1 MHLPAGTRL
10 GRYELLDL
18 IGSGGMG
25 DVYRARDN
33 RLGRDVA
40 IKVIGAAINND
51 PEIRRRFDRE
61 ARVAASLDHPR
72 ICAVY
77 DVGHDAGIAY
87 LVMEFLEGQS
97 LAARLAHGR
106 LPLAELTG
114 YAIEIAAALAYAH
127 RHDVVHRDIKP
138 GNVFLTPSGVKVLDF
153 GLAKLR
159 QIEHTPSEDIATLK
173 TRPLDITANA
183 VVPGTP
189 GYVPPER
196 LEGREED
203 HRSDVFAFGTLVYE
217 MATGRRAFEAPTQAA
232 LITAIMASE
241 PPPMEGNGTA
251 TPALEWLV
259 RRCLKKDPDARW
271 QSMSDI
277 EAILKWIASGAAAP
291 GSGEAGARRARRTA
305 AAAAFIAA
313 VAVLGIVFVL
323 VRQARLMPGNE
334 PVVAL
339 SVTPPPGGAFTT
351 TEGSTYSAQLAM
363 SPDGRSLAFVASGAD
378 GTSHIWIRELGSV
391 VPRRVGSTANAT
403 YPFWSS
409 DSRSLGFFAGTT
421 LRRVELDGSPSRE
434 VAPASIGRGGSWGPD
449 NTILFGGESDG
460 PLWRVKADGTGLVQQ
475 TSFSPDR
482 GDKSHRWPQ
491 FLPDGR
497 HFLFFV
503 RSADKDQEGVYL
515 GQLDSNGGTFLV
527 ESSVAGTYAPTGQ
540 LLYMAGETLM
550 ARDLDISH
558 QRLTGEPVPVAE
570 GVGGSSGFYGAF
582 SISTNGTLAYA
593 SSTSPAELAWVD
605 RAGNKREVLS
615 GIEQFV
621 DFRLSPDGRS
631 VAVADVEP
639 HSQRSDIRIRDLI
652 RGNDRWLTRSRETDA
667 SPVWSPDSATL
678 VFRSNREIVH
688 DLYLRPADASGA
700 DTLLFKNPSAKYPTD
715 WAPDGR
721 SVLFHTRHKATGWD
735 VWMLPVNPPGEP
747 RPLVNEAF
755 DEIQG
760 QISPDRRHLAYT
772 SFNRAEQPEVA
783 VHPLVA
789 AAQRWD
795 ISVGGGSDPRW
806 RADGSELFYVRP
818 ADGMLMAV
826 PVQRQGRLAPG
837 QPKALFPLRG
847 VRMAQPFPSSYDVHP
862 TGQRF
867 LVRLPLQDPGRLPLT
882 VLSHWTP
889 RSTTR

>member
-10 GRYELLDL
+10 GRYELLGL

-138 GNVFLTPSGVKVLDF
+138 GNIFLTPSGVKVLDF

-259 RRCLKKDPDARW
+259 RRCLKKDPNARW

-291 GSGEAGARRARRTA
+291 GSGEAAARRARRTVA
-305 AAAAFIAA
+305 AAALVAA

-323 VRQARLMPGNE
+323 VRQARVRPANE

-339 SVTPPPGGAFTT
+339 SVSPPPGGGFTP
-351 TEGSTYSAQLAM
+351 TEGTVPSAQFAM
-363 SPDGRSLAFVASGAD
+363 SPDGRSLAFVASDAS
-378 GTSHIWIRELGSV
+378 GTPHIWIRELGSI
-391 VPRRVGSTANAT
+391 VPRRVSGTAKAT
-403 YPFWSS
+403 YPFWSP
-409 DSRSLGFFAGTT
+409 DSRSLGFFSEGK

-434 VAPASIGRGGSWGPD
+434 LAPVSIGRGGTWGPD
-449 NTILFGGESDG
+449 GTILFGNESDG
-460 PLWRVKADGTGLVQQ
+460 PLWRVKADSTGLVQQ
-475 TSFSPDR
+475 TRFSADR

-503 RSADKDQEGVYL
+503 RAAAKEREGVYL
-515 GQLDSNGGTFLV
+515 GRLDSDGGTFLV
-527 ESSVAGTYAPTGQ
+527 ESSVAGAYSSTGQ
-540 LLYMAGETLM
+540 LLYLAEQTLM
-550 ARDLDISH
+550 ARDLDLSH
-558 QRLTGEPVPVAE
+558 ERLTGEPVPVAE
-570 GVGGSSGFYGAF
+570 GVAGSSNFYGPF
-582 SISTNGTLAYA
+582 SISTTGTLAYA
-593 SSTSPAELAWVD
+593 GSTSVAELAWVD
-605 RAGNKREVLS
+605 RGGHKLEVLA
-615 GIEQFV
+615 GIERPV
-621 DFRLSPDGRS
+621 EFRLSPDGPL
-631 VAVADVEP
+631 VAVADVDP
-639 HSQRSDIRIRDLI
+639 HSQRTDIRIRDLN
-652 RGNDRWLTRSRETDA
+652 RGNDRWLTTSRETDG
-667 SPVWSPDSATL
+667 SPVWSPDSTTL
-678 VFRSNREIVH
+678 LFRSNREIVH
-688 DLYLRPADASGA
+688 DLYVRTANGSGVEK
-700 DTLLFKNPSAKYPTD
+700 LLLKTPSAKYPTD
-715 WAPDGR
+715 WAPDGK
-721 SVLFHTRHKATGWD
+721 SVIFHTNNGPTKWD
-735 VWMLPVNPPGEP
+735 VWMLPVNPSGEP
-747 RPLVNEAF
+747 RPLVQTAADEA
-755 DEIQG
+755 QG
-760 QISPDRRHLAYT
+760 QISPDGRHLAYT
-772 SFNRAEQPEVA
+772 SYIRPEQPEVF
-783 VHPLVA
+783 VHPLA
-789 AAQRWD
+789 SDAQPSE
-795 ISVGGGSDPRW
+795 ISVGGGLDPRW
-806 RADGSELFYVRP
+806 LSNGSELFYVRP
-818 ADGMLMAV
+818 DGMLMAV
-826 PVQRQGRLAPG
+826 SLHRQGPLNPG
-837 QPKALFPLRG
+837 QPKILFRLPSL
-847 VRMAQPFPSSYDVHP
+847 MAGLPYLSSYDVDK
-862 TGQRF
+862 TGQKF
-867 LVRLPLQDPGRLPLT
+867 LVRIPLEDSRTLPLT
-882 VLSHWTP
+882 VLAHWTP
-889 RSTTR
+889 RSPTR